1 MIPPMRSLSLL
12 VLAAGVVA
20 LAACTEFAMRDGADE
35 SDAEPMPMVEQAAP
49 EFGFFQ
55 DQSRAKEEAAMR
67 PQPMPAAA
75 ALPPPPMAP
84 APAAPSAAPHPP
96 SEIGDG
102 ATITEE
108 AAAALVTQRRIIVR
122 TVEMHLIVSDV
133 SGMVKEA
140 SDLAAELEGWVVSW
154 SDRQKHRGH
163 IAIRVP
169 AERLNDALLRLRGLA
184 VEVESEDSTSR
195 DVTDEYVDI
204 TARLGNLEATEEAL
218 LKLMERAET
227 VEEAL
232 KVQNTL
238 TEIQGEIESLQGRIK
253 FLEQTSAYSLIN
265 ITLELKPAEM
275 SVDAGADQTAGVG
288 EAVRFRAFFKP
299 PDDIEDFFFTWDFGD
314 GTPPITSDRTA
325 PTEDQ
330 DTRVAATVTH
340 QYFDDVDS
348 PFFAEVKITGTG
360 DAGLAEGEAIVIVT
374 VTKIPVIQV
383 FAGERVT
390 VEEDEEI
397 EFDGSFTRPEGVTS
411 ASFEWDFGDGST
423 PETGE
428 LETGLTRAVAK
439 HVYADH
445 RPFAYT
451 ATLTITGQ
459 SDAGEVDSSSS
470 VSVRVTEAPGWVVA
484 GWTPGESGKTAVR
497 NLSGVA
503 RWLVSAFI
511 WVVIFSPVW
520 VVLLGAVVLGKR
532 RIRFRRKRA

>member
-325 PTEDQ
+325 P
-330 DTRVAATVTH
+330 
-340 QYFDDVDS
+340 
-348 PFFAEVKITGTG
+348 
-360 DAGLAEGEAIVIVT
+360 
-374 VTKIPVIQV
+374 
-383 FAGERVT
+383 
-390 VEEDEEI
+390 
-397 EFDGSFTRPEGVTS
+397 
-411 ASFEWDFGDGST
+411 
-423 PETGE
+423 
-428 LETGLTRAVAK
+428 
-439 HVYADH
+439 H
-445 RPFAYT
+445 R
-451 ATLTITGQ
+451 G
-459 SDAGEVDSSSS
+459 
-470 VSVRVTEAPGWVVA
+470 PGH
-484 GWTPGESGKTAVR
+484 ESGGDR
-497 NLSGVA
+497 HP
-503 RWLVSAFI
+503 
-511 WVVIFSPVW
+511 PV
-520 VVLLGAVVLGKR
+520 
-532 RIRFRRKRA
+532 FRRRRLALLRRGKDHGHWRRGPG